1 MFGFRDRDFERA
13 PLPSQLNYQNHN
25 LEFDNVGPEG
35 VAQLRGSRSS
45 DNCFPAAL
53 FIPLGRATANRG
65 QQSTLS
71 RKPSAINFPG
81 TLSGKK
87 TPLSV

>member
-35 VAQLRGSRSS
+35 VAQLGGSRSS
-45 DNCFPAAL
+45 DNCFPTAL
-53 FIPLGRATANRG
+53 FILLEELR